1 MYSLHIALS
10 IGFVVMLLVSGQ
22 MTAFASVELNSYV
35 PISGYRIT
43 PTFTFSKNVL
53 IDYPDGSKIQNELSG
68 KNFAVEFFGDSD
80 NNTSIKSF
88 MQQLDTQI
96 ASDKKNP
103 VSVVYLSVTY
113 QAIIRGDNTRTSIDY
128 TITLKPILTNYVL
141 EQGSA
146 DAPTI
151 LDMSWMGFDVKE
163 PVVITTPQ
171 YGDLEINY
179 PLGLV
184 KNQFPGVYDILKGTP
199 AEDVLNENL
208 MNSIPLVDYS
218 IDKWNTLYDPA
229 FVLTEDA
236 GSEYAG
242 QHTQVTGFA
251 YGQNDL
257 YSNVSKLETQKIDFI
272 ADAKYSLTVTEK
284 PSSGTVDVE
293 GHANGN
299 VVQGIPTISTQTLTR
314 LPSAVASSPWWSGT
328 QGVILWLAIAGAG
341 MVIFWAL
348 YFARNRE

>member
-208 MNSIPLVDYS
+208 MNL
-218 IDKWNTLYDPA
+218 
-229 FVLTEDA
+229 
-236 GSEYAG
+236 
-242 QHTQVTGFA
+242 
-251 YGQNDL
+251 
-257 YSNVSKLETQKIDFI
+257 
-272 ADAKYSLTVTEK
+272 
-284 PSSGTVDVE
+284 
-293 GHANGN
+293 
-299 VVQGIPTISTQTLTR
+299 
-314 LPSAVASSPWWSGT
+314 
-328 QGVILWLAIAGAG
+328 
-341 MVIFWAL
+341 
-348 YFARNRE
+348 